1 MTLIDSLWKRSLYF
15 FPLPLFS
22 WFWNK
27 SEQRK
32 EATREEDATHHPL
45 ICEKENGCVPA
56 LSLQFA
62 PFIEEKYYFIHAISV
77 HSSAG
82 ASLDSQCHLHT
93 NILINGSDVS
103 TACSWG
109 VAVGRITWSAEGI
122 YNKVALTVVL
132 KTFTQLYISTSAAA
146 IQTPHK

>member
-1 MTLIDSLWKRSLYF
+1 MAAYQLYLYNF
-15 FPLPLFS
+15 
-22 WFWNK
+22 
-27 SEQRK
+27 
-32 EATREEDATHHPL
+32 
-45 ICEKENGCVPA
+45 
-56 LSLQFA
+56 

-109 VAVGRITWSAEGI
+109 GGAEEEGGGVSRGSVRVYTI
-122 YNKVALTVVL
+122 KLR
-132 KTFTQLYISTSAAA
+132 
-146 IQTPHK
+146 